1 MGMHADDI
9 ESFGSL
15 DGMGWRDAARRLWAA
30 MSKEGRIGAKEARE
44 ALEGE
49 GGAPGAFGEAMRRG
63 LLAETG
69 DGLQGEEL
77 LSRYASAASWHRF
90 GEEEA
95 AGIIRKI
102 RRRAEES
109 GGQIAEGVAA
119 RSIWVYG
126 SFAAAGTSS
135 FGDLDMF
142 AELEWVGSGERPK
155 GMGEALEAIREVGR
169 RLSGDERAE
178 IGPGCYAP
186 AGAAREL
193 ERARGGEEGEA
204 RPFRAIRIWQADGE
218 REPGK
223 GCEETPAGMFEP
235 FSAEQRAALEALEAK
250 SLAELEAEAPDGAR
264 TRLLRQ
270 PREAKKI
277 DLGSWRAK
285 REGEGEPTL
294 RKEFGNGGFS

>member
-1 MGMHADDI
+1 MPTTSRVSGAWTGWGGGTPPAAYGPQCPKKG
-9 ESFGSL
+9 ES
-15 DGMGWRDAARRLWAA
+15 ARRRLERRW
-30 MSKEGRIGAKEARE
+30 RE
-44 ALEGE
+44 RE
-49 GGAPGAFGEAMRRG
+49 
-63 LLAETG
+63 
-69 DGLQGEEL
+69 
-77 LSRYASAASWHRF
+77 
-90 GEEEA
+90 
-95 AGIIRKI
+95 
-102 RRRAEES
+102 
-109 GGQIAEGVAA
+109 
-119 RSIWVYG
+119 
-126 SFAAAGTSS
+126 
-135 FGDLDMF
+135 
-142 AELEWVGSGERPK
+142 ERPERSGRRCAGVCWRRL